1 MTSGRSVS
9 RSTASFQRYV
19 DEIGACTWT
28 HAARRS
34 STSVLASASA
44 RASSGIVVRIT
55 MRSVISLRFHS
66 CTSCEVGVTF
76 RRVTKA
82 DAGNPRKRQASK
94 AKRASRSRRMVSLLL
109 IVVAGAIIVDGLVG
123 ERGLLAMLRAR
134 HEYEVLSTT
143 IERKKADNAR
153 LREEARRLKDDPSAI
168 EEVARR
174 ELGLI
179 RPGERVFIV
188 KDVPPAKQ

>member
-1 MTSGRSVS
+1 
-9 RSTASFQRYV
+9 
-19 DEIGACTWT
+19 
-28 HAARRS
+28 
-34 STSVLASASA
+34 
-44 RASSGIVVRIT
+44 
-55 MRSVISLRFHS
+55 
-66 CTSCEVGVTF
+66 
-76 RRVTKA
+76 
-82 DAGNPRKRQASK
+82 
-94 AKRASRSRRMVSLLL
+94 MVSLLL

-134 HEYEVLSTT
+134 QEYEVLSTT
-143 IERKKADNAR
+143 IGRKKADNAR